1 MKQRRNKIMVV
12 YFLEFTN
19 SIKFFGEN
27 NNTMEI
33 PKNEKTYPM
42 IQKLLKN
49 KKIILKNLL
58 TK

>member
-1 MKQRRNKIMVV
+1 MVV